1 MKARFLSYWK
11 SLPRWVC
18 LVVLLPLGLFPL
30 TGCTEQ
36 MEPDGQKSAA
46 LLLSAATT
54 MKIADGVVYGT
65 GVGTNIW
72 ATQRVLSSAPNAF
85 AIMDA
90 TKTYVIFATPTANMG
105 NGNYSWWFALADM
118 RKFQLT
124 SQAIARLPQ
133 FGNMANNSTF
143 SGLVNTADRMGWK
156 VTSAKDLPW
165 GFRLSLQSAITWLAT
180 SCGQALTDFLVV
192 PIFSVDGWKEPLIK
206 YLPTDS

>member
-1 MKARFLSYWK
+1 
-11 SLPRWVC
+11 
-18 LVVLLPLGLFPL
+18 
-30 TGCTEQ
+30 
-36 MEPDGQKSAA
+36 
-46 LLLSAATT
+46 

-105 NGNYSWWFALADM
+105 NGNYSWWFALADI

-133 FGNMANNSTF
+133 FGNMANSSTF
-143 SGLVNTADRMGWK
+143 SGLVNTADRMGWR
-156 VTSAKDLPW
+156 VVPPKDLPW
-165 GFRLSLQSAITWLAT
+165 EFRLSLQSAITWLAT

-192 PIFSVDGWKEPLIK
+192 PIFSVDGWKEPLIE